1 MPNKRI
7 FIVKLW
13 LVFCLPISLSDIQN
27 ANSFSSFRASRNKNI
42 FKWFKGLD
50 FSNVQG
56 NLSFSPNARTVVASQ
71 TLWTIRQT
79 FVWTSVGGLMS
90 VENSNSF
97 LLLLH
102 RSHFMK
108 SSKCG
113 QSLWVQKLLRKLI
126 NFFLET
132 RYFPEKHV
140 PLSYCCS

>member
-7 FIVKLW
+7 LIVKLW

-42 FKWFKGLD
+42 FKWFKRLD

-102 RSHFMK
+102 RGHFMK
-108 SSKCG
+108 SSMCG

-132 RYFPEKHV
+132 RYIAEKHV